1 MNLRDKY
8 KKQILPELK
17 KQFGFKNDLEA
28 PKVTKVVINVGFGRM
43 AKEKNYVDNVVNG
56 LTMISGQKPV
66 LNKAKKSISS
76 FKVREGMVI
85 GASVTLRGKRMYEFL
100 EKLINVSF
108 PRIRDFRG
116 ISDKSVDRQGN
127 LTVGFKEHLSF
138 PEIKADDVENVYGLE
153 ISMTTSAKARPEG
166 LALFTLMGFPFKKN

>member
-17 KQFGFKNDLEA
+17 KQFGYKNDLQA
-28 PKVTKVVINVGFGRM
+28 PKITKVVINAGFGRM

-76 FKVREGMVI
+76 FKVREGMII
-85 GASVTLRGKRMYEFL
+85 GASVTLRGKRMYDFL
-100 EKLINVSF
+100 EKLINISF

-127 LTVGFKEHLSF
+127 MTVGFREHLSF
-138 PEIKADDVENVYGLE
+138 PEIKADDVENIYGLE
-153 ISMTTSAKARPEG
+153 ICLATNTKDRAKG
-166 LALFTLMGFPFKKN
+166 LALFTLMGFPFKKS